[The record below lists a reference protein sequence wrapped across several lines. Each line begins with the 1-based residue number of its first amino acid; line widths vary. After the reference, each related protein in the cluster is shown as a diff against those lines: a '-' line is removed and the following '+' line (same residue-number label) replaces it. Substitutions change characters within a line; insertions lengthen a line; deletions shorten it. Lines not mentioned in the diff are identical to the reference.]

1 MIDDHVRVIPIESE
15 EFYAKVM
22 EACHNDDDD
31 LFDATHA
38 VMKGQEIVGAFAL
51 MVPMVNWWMRKDSSS
66 RESFTVSR
74 CMETLLANEGI
85 DSFVMPCNEESPY
98 YKNMERIGYQP
109 LPSNM
114 KFFTRNIKGGL

>member
-85 DSFVMPCNEESPY
+85 DS
-98 YKNMERIGYQP
+98 
-109 LPSNM
+109 L
-114 KFFTRNIKGGL
+114 